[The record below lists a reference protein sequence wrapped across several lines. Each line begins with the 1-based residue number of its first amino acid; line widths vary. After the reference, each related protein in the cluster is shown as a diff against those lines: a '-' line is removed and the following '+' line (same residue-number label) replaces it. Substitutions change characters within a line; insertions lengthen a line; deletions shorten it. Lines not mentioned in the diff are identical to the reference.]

1 MKRHLPHELL
11 WAEGGH
17 ASDIALTAIAD
28 AQFDSIPDEVHT
40 HVDTCA
46 LCTEQL
52 GHLALLSLHTA
63 RLVTEGQVKEPA
75 RLPVVPVLAG
85 GILAAVGMLPT
96 LLDRP
101 LVAVGQFASDAESA
115 KAAGKGLFHALSH
128 ASSVSVSVG
137 ASMVILMI
145 AAVVAQKA
153 ARNEGRG

>member
-28 AQFDSIPDEVHT
+28 AQFEAIPDEVHA
-40 HVDTCA
+40 HVDTCP
-46 LCTEQL
+46 LCTEQI

-63 RLVTEGQVKEPA
+63 RLVTEVHAKEPA
-75 RLPVVPVLAG
+75 RIPLMPVLAG
-85 GILAAVGMLPT
+85 GILATIGMLPT

-101 LVAVGQFASDAESA
+101 LVAVGQFAADAQSA

-128 ASSVSVSVG
+128 ASSVSVSIG

-145 AAVVAQKA
+145 AVVVAQKTT
-153 ARNEGRG
+153 RNEGRG